1 MSRRSR
7 ASPHARFRRRIEAP
21 PSSKE
26 ERCRVS
32 RISEDPEAGF
42 RAATKAAVDN
52 YKAEHGA
59 PEPGKPVRLRVAE
72 MYVEVQNP
80 IHDYIVVLDTD
91 G

>member
-1 MSRRSR
+1 MGCPRSR
-7 ASPHARFRRRIEAP
+7 EFH
-21 PSSKE
+21 
-26 ERCRVS
+26 V
-32 RISEDPEAGF
+32 ISEDPEAGF

-72 MYVEVQNP
+72 MYVEVHNP

>member
-1 MSRRSR
+1 M
-7 ASPHARFRRRIEAP
+7 PLVEG
-21 PSSKE
+21 
-26 ERCRVS
+26 VS